1 LVGFIIPPTFGAL
14 SLEGNIFCGRRG
26 FEASQSRCLG
36 KVSLS
41 GVIARYEQSLL
52 AEKERN
58 RRSLCSH

>member
-1 LVGFIIPPTFGAL
+1 LVVFIIPPTFGAL
-14 SLEGNIFCGRRG
+14 SLEGNIFCGKRG
-26 FEASQSRCLG
+26 FELI
-36 KVSLS
+36 